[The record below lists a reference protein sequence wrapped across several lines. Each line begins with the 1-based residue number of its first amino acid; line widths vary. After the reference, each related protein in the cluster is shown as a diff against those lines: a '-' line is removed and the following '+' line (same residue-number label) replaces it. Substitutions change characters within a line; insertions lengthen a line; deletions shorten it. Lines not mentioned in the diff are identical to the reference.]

1 MWPQGMVFR
10 DQAALIINLQRGGKN
25 CGARCVLWAQ
35 GGSIG
40 IAAVVQLH

>member
-10 DQAALIINLQRGGKN
+10 DQIAAIKLQRGG
-25 CGARCVLWAQ
+25 RAQ